1 MIIYK
6 ILKKKR
12 QKMGDFVHLHVHS
25 EYSLLDGAARIN
37 DIIKKAKDLGQKA
50 IAITDHGAMY
60 GVIDFYNAAKRQG
73 IKPIIGFEAYA
84 VNDLHEKTQKNR
96 EYGHLILIAKN
107 GTGYRNLMKLCSIGF
122 LEGYYYKPRIDYDT
136 LAEYHEGIIC
146 TSACIAGDIPQL
158 LLQGRTEDAVAL
170 ALRLKEIFGDDFYLE
185 LQDHGINEEKMV
197 IPLLISMAREHDI
210 KLIAT
215 NDSHYVNKEDAR
227 AQDILMSLQMGRTL
241 EDGGGLFETDEFYIK
256 STEEMEQLFSYVPDA
271 ISNTVEIADKCD
283 IEIVQGIHLMPR
295 YELPEGY
302 DNTGYLRKL
311 VEDGMKMRYGEGY
324 VKFLD
329 RMDYELNTINNMGFT
344 DYFLIVW
351 DYVKYARDHKIMV
364 GPGRGSAAGS
374 IVAYALQITD
384 IDPMEYNL
392 LFERFL
398 NPERVSMPDID
409 MDFCIERRSE
419 VIEYVG
425 EKYGKDHVAQLITFG
440 TLGAKQVVRDVAR
453 VMGIPVGEADRV
465 AKMVPQMTKTLEQ
478 ALEDSPQLRAEY
490 DSKEDIKNWLDTA
503 MKIEGM
509 PRQSSTHAAAVV
521 ISANPITDYTPLVLN
536 KKDESITTQYNMHNI
551 EDLGLLKMDFL
562 GLRTLTVI
570 RDTLKMIKDEY
581 GKDIDIQHIDFAD
594 RNVYE
599 MISSGNTQ
607 GVFQLES
614 DGMRFL
620 MVRMKPETLSD
631 IMVGIA
637 LFRPGPMA
645 KIPEYIESKK
655 DPAKVRYDHP
665 MLEKILKDTYG
676 CMVYQEQVMEIVRD
690 MAGYSLARSDEV
702 RRAMAKKKKDVME
715 KERQIF
721 VYGNEEVD
729 GALKRGVDEKTAQ
742 SVFDQ
747 MMDFAQ
753 YAFNKSHACA
763 YAFVTYQTA
772 YLKYY
777 YPAEFLTAIANS
789 FIGTS
794 DKVYHYISCAKAL
807 GIGILSPDINMSG
820 REFRVE
826 DRQSIRYGLSAL
838 SSIGDSI
845 QGVIEEREK
854 NGRYTDLHSFIKRN
868 ITTLNKTQIEA
879 LILSGALDSFGA
891 KRSQMMS
898 VYPDILKKLQAEQKR
913 KNTNQMSLFS
923 LMGEEE
929 RQDYVE
935 YPDLPEYSD
944 REKLALEKEKIGMY
958 LSGHPLEK
966 YEEELRN
973 EKWDL
978 EKIKEMTDNPETV
991 DEAEGMTVELAGM
1004 FTEIKTRNTRRTKQL
1019 MANAVFE
1026 DLTGT
1031 MDMLIFPQVYE
1042 KNRDSLIT
1050 DTIVRIRARIT
1061 VSDDKTELMLDRVF
1075 PYSAPVERRPF
1086 TEQKIET
1093 GPAVKGMLLIMNDED
1108 REQLKRL
1115 MGIMASVNSEEGF
1128 PVKVRVESTGKY
1140 YSLKKTRYDETVIGK
1155 LREVLGPDGVRIYY
1169 KS

>member
-12 QKMGDFVHLHVHS
+12 RKMGDFVHLHVHS

-107 GTGYRNLMKLCSIGF
+107 ETGYRNLMKLCSIGF

-158 LLQGRTEDAVAL
+158 LLQGRTEDAVTL

-295 YELPEGY
+295 YEIPEGY

-329 RMDYELNTINNMGFT
+329 RMEYELNTINNMGFT

-409 MDFCIERRSE
+409 KDFCIERRSE

-614 DGMRFL
+614 DGMRSL

-742 SVFDQ
+742 SVYDQ
-747 MMDFAQ
+747 MMDFLSVTIL
-753 YAFNKSHACA
+753 NVT
-763 YAFVTYQTA
+763 FV
-772 YLKYY
+772 
-777 YPAEFLTAIANS
+777 
-789 FIGTS
+789 
-794 DKVYHYISCAKAL
+794 
-807 GIGILSPDINMSG
+807 
-820 REFRVE
+820 
-826 DRQSIRYGLSAL
+826 
-838 SSIGDSI
+838 
-845 QGVIEEREK
+845 
-854 NGRYTDLHSFIKRN
+854 
-868 ITTLNKTQIEA
+868 
-879 LILSGALDSFGA
+879 
-891 KRSQMMS
+891 
-898 VYPDILKKLQAEQKR
+898 
-913 KNTNQMSLFS
+913 
-923 LMGEEE
+923 
-929 RQDYVE
+929 
-935 YPDLPEYSD
+935 
-944 REKLALEKEKIGMY
+944 
-958 LSGHPLEK
+958 
-966 YEEELRN
+966 
-973 EKWDL
+973 
-978 EKIKEMTDNPETV
+978 
-991 DEAEGMTVELAGM
+991 
-1004 FTEIKTRNTRRTKQL
+1004 
-1019 MANAVFE
+1019 
-1026 DLTGT
+1026 
-1031 MDMLIFPQVYE
+1031 
-1042 KNRDSLIT
+1042 
-1050 DTIVRIRARIT
+1050 
-1061 VSDDKTELMLDRVF
+1061 
-1075 PYSAPVERRPF
+1075 
-1086 TEQKIET
+1086 
-1093 GPAVKGMLLIMNDED
+1093 
-1108 REQLKRL
+1108 
-1115 MGIMASVNSEEGF
+1115 
-1128 PVKVRVESTGKY
+1128 
-1140 YSLKKTRYDETVIGK
+1140 
-1155 LREVLGPDGVRIYY
+1155 
-1169 KS
+1169 